1 MEDILAI
8 LALLLACLG
17 LVWAILHIHRTNAAI
32 ATTWPDWEGIQKPV
46 GHAILLGLAVVL
58 GLGSGWLTLS
68 HSRPGPRPGPANGS
82 PNDERVALE
91 REIEALKGLLSAAT
105 RPAAVDAPP
114 GPEPAVP
121 SGPVSN
127 DATLEM
133 AESAAPPVEDS
144 PPGERELP
152 LLGLSAGTPEEKK
165 ADPEIEALSQAV
177 IKSIISGSVKDLEP
191 LTDQSLIDQFT
202 INPFNFT
209 QLQYGLK
216 HRLVEGYTPTYL
228 DSLRSATGTTYLWK
242 IQTVKSGP
250 DILER
255 LAVRNGKI
263 MGFRFDGIQ

>member
-133 AESAAPPVEDS
+133 ADSAAPPVEDS